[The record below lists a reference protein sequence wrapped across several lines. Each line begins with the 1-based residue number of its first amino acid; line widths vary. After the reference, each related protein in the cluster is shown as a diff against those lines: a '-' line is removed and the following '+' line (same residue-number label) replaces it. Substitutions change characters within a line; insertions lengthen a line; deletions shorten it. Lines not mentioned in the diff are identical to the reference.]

1 MASETSRSGVK
12 VISLDTRQTLAGIMC
27 VLDLLGLCSQE
38 GDIWLDGILH
48 ICQLHQ
54 GSKCKSQH
62 VRTLCGF
69 VTPSWE
75 FGVHKPMNGLQRN
88 TVIVFSSVTDTAV
101 TPEWLTIF
109 KGELPILHTQALWK
123 RKRQALLSTKKLE
136 MYVKI
141 WLAPDLKT
149 PDFYGQIQPSMG
161 VSSSVYESMQKRHWF

>member
-12 VISLDTRQTLAGIMC
+12 VISIDTRQTLAGITC

-69 VTPSWE
+69 VNPS
-75 FGVHKPMNGLQRN
+75 
-88 TVIVFSSVTDTAV
+88 
-101 TPEWLTIF
+101 
-109 KGELPILHTQALWK
+109 
-123 RKRQALLSTKKLE
+123 
-136 MYVKI
+136 
-141 WLAPDLKT
+141 
-149 PDFYGQIQPSMG
+149 
-161 VSSSVYESMQKRHWF
+161 

>member
-12 VISLDTRQTLAGIMC
+12 VISLDSRQTLARITC

-54 GSKCKSQH
+54 RSKCKSQH

-69 VTPSWE
+69 VTLSWG

-88 TVIVFSSVTDTAV
+88 IVIVFSSVTDTAA

-109 KGELPILHTQALWK
+109 KGKPYPFSTHKPCKNAKGWRNWK
-123 RKRQALLSTKKLE
+123 

-141 WLAPDLKT
+141 CLASDLRI
-149 PDFYGQIQPSMG
+149 PDFYGQNQHSMG
-161 VSSSVYESMQKRHWF
+161 VFSSFIFVL

>member
-12 VISLDTRQTLAGIMC
+12 VISLDSRQTLAGITC

-54 GSKCKSQH
+54 RSKCKSQH

-69 VTPSWE
+69 VTLSWG

-88 TVIVFSSVTDTAV
+88 IVIVFSSVTDTAA
-101 TPEWLTIF
+101 TPEWLAIF
-109 KGELPILHTQALWK
+109 KGKPYPFSTHRPCKNTKGKHCWRNWK
-123 RKRQALLSTKKLE
+123 

-141 WLAPDLKT
+141 CLASDLRT
-149 PDFYGQIQPSMG
+149 PDFYGQNQHSMG
-161 VSSSVYESMQKRHWF
+161 VFSSFIFVL